1 MMVERDTM
9 KSDEEEVDSLDVFTE
24 NQSEDIFL
32 DSLEPTVL
40 KEKIIL
46 DNLVGC
52 SLFEV
57 FFSVIL

>member
-1 MMVERDTM
+1 M

-57 FFSVIL
+57 FFSVKS